1 MMTTDATQK
10 AAGSSDF
17 QNMKLVSY
25 NMHGFIKGFSV
36 VDELI
41 ETKSPHIFLLQEHW
55 LTPDNLCV
63 FDK

>member
-1 MMTTDATQK
+1 M
-10 AAGSSDF
+10 
-17 QNMKLVSY
+17 
-25 NMHGFIKGFSV
+25 GFIKGFSV
-36 VDELI
+36 VNELV